1 MSLADNKNVVS
12 RFLEE
17 VMNKGNQAVGDQLV
31 ATGFVDHSPM
41 PGFSPD
47 ATGFKKGLAAVRAAI
62 PDMKYTIEDIIA
74 EGDKVVARWRASG
87 THKGEMFG
95 IPPTGK
101 STTVTGMDIFRVANG
116 KLVEFWL
123 NWDQLGMLQQL
134 GAIPPR

>member
-1 MSLADNKNVVS
+1 MSLADNKNVAR

-17 VMNKGNQAVGDQLV
+17 VMNRGNRAVGDHLV
-31 ATGFVDHSPM
+31 APDFVDHSPM

-47 ATGFKKGLAAVRAAI
+47 AMGFKKGLAMVRTAM
-62 PDMKYTIEDIIA
+62 PDMKYTIEDVIA
-74 EGDKVVARWRASG
+74 EGDKVVVRWRASG

-95 IPPTGK
+95 IPPTSK
-101 STTVTGMDIFRVANG
+101 SIVVTGIDIFRVSNG

-134 GAIPPR
+134 GVIPSK